1 MPDTKSIRTRIR
13 GVKSTLHLT
22 EAMGTVASSKMK
34 KANRNMQNA
43 KEFQATLDELIPHLA
58 DHAKGHPYLVRVG
71 ERCKAI
77 VIAGDRG
84 MAGGYNA
91 NIFRTVAGMENT
103 QIIPIGKRACNKF
116 GGTVCSSE
124 SFFADDAKRLADE
137 LCASFLAGEYDRL
150 VIVSSKYI
158 SAMEQR
164 PTIEQILPLTVSE
177 GKGTEMV
184 FEPSADHVLD
194 VYVPQYVAG
203 KILCAVKESF
213 ACEVTARKTAMDS
226 AGKNAKDMSDK
237 LQLVYNRVRQ
247 GAITQ
252 EITEILAGR

>member
-1 MPDTKSIRTRIR
+1 MPDTKSIRTRIK

-22 EAMGTVASSKMK
+22 EAMGTVASSKMR
-34 KANRNMQNA
+34 KANQAMQSA
-43 KEFQATLDELIPHLA
+43 KEFQSMLDELIPRVA
-58 DHAKGHPYLVRVG
+58 VHAKGHSYLREG
-71 ERCKAI
+71 GDRCKVI

-91 NIFRTVAGMENT
+91 NVFRTVAKMQNAEVV
-103 QIIPIGKRACNKF
+103 PIGKRACNKY
-116 GGTVCSSE
+116 GAQVCSSE
-124 SFFADDAKRLADE
+124 RFFADDAKRLADE
-137 LCASFLAGEYDRL
+137 LCDQFRAGAFDRL

-164 PTIEQILPLTVSE
+164 VHTEQILPLSAQQDRE
-177 GKGTEMV
+177 TEIV
-184 FEPSADHVLD
+184 FEPSPEQVLD

-203 KILCAVKESF
+203 KILCAVRESF
-213 ACEVTARKTAMDS
+213 ACEITARKTAMDS
-226 AGKNAKDMSDK
+226 AGKNAREMSDN
-237 LQLVYNRVRQ
+237 LQLMYNRARQ